1 MPQKLT
7 RTVEYTE
14 MAKNQMSEMITITS
28 KTIEQQ
34 IRHCIKKKK
43 IKIREHRV
51 KDSCLQKET
60 HVKIEYF

>member
-43 IKIREHRV
+43 SRLGNTKSRTVVYKR
-51 KDSCLQKET
+51 KLMSK
-60 HVKIEYF
+60 

>member
-43 IKIREHRV
+43 KSRLGNTESRTV
-51 KDSCLQKET
+51 VYKRKLMSK
-60 HVKIEYF
+60 

>member
-43 IKIREHRV
+43 NQ
-51 KDSCLQKET
+51 D
-60 HVKIEYF
+60 